1 MSFSHHCFLPQCSNV
16 PARFAEN
23 RKLGIW
29 VSAQRQ
35 QKKLLD
41 TATDTKPNR
50 STPLTQERIKL
61 LDDIGFTW
69 TIRSRDSLGESW
81 NQRLE
86 ELRAFQREHGNCL
99 VPSRYPPNP
108 ELGIWVGTQRTQY
121 RLFMKAKE
129 AGRPSTSAMNEERIA
144 QLEELGFVSIER
156 QRCSCFFCWVRVSHM
171 FCL

>member
-1 MSFSHHCFLPQCSNV
+1 MLISCLCSNV
-16 PARFAEN
+16 PARYAEN

-41 TATDTKPNR
+41 STAVDSKQRR
-50 STPLTQERIKL
+50 STPLTQERIDL
-61 LDDIGFTW
+61 LNEIGFTW

-86 ELRAFQREHGNCL
+86 ELKAFQQANGNCL

-108 ELGIWVGTQRTQY
+108 ELGICTCVG
-121 RLFMKAKE
+121 RLHK
-129 AGRPSTSAMNEERIA
+129 
-144 QLEELGFVSIER
+144 
-156 QRCSCFFCWVRVSHM
+156 
-171 FCL
+171 